1 MQFFSNK
8 FDHLSLWN
16 LLKLIRLRA
25 HLPQECYFIDV
36 QIGQTPA
43 AYLVFDLQ
51 VPHFDLFVL
60 ENKNWQGVYKLFFR
74 KDRHYWFWDSK
85 WSFVLSTYIRQ
96 EFLWSRFSRIQF
108 HQVRVGRQ
116 DRNTQLSTEVYV
128 LYWRE
133 RRYNIS
139 ILLVYDLLY
148 SPQSLGGVEQ
158 GGYCSNRA
166 VFLLYSSS
174 VFGDHKVNLLLQTV
188 SLIEVEYR
196 VVILINFFF
205 ELEGTDINHTH
216 ICLHCPK
223 DPTNLNIF
231 LLPEILCR
239 QPFEFLQRIWA
250 DVYFEPLT
258 SFYEVPLIA
267 KLLLKTMV

>member
-1 MQFFSNK
+1 M
-8 FDHLSLWN
+8 
-16 LLKLIRLRA
+16 
-25 HLPQECYFIDV
+25 
-36 QIGQTPA
+36 
-43 AYLVFDLQ
+43 
-51 VPHFDLFVL
+51 
-60 ENKNWQGVYKLFFR
+60 
-74 KDRHYWFWDSK
+74 
-85 WSFVLSTYIRQ
+85 
-96 EFLWSRFSRIQF
+96 
-108 HQVRVGRQ
+108 
-116 DRNTQLSTEVYV
+116 
-128 LYWRE
+128 
-133 RRYNIS
+133 
-139 ILLVYDLLY
+139 LVYDLLY

-239 QPFEFLQRIWA
+239 QPFEFLQRI
-250 DVYFEPLT
+250 
-258 SFYEVPLIA
+258 
-267 KLLLKTMV
+267 